1 MHTVPGDYATI
12 RLVFTISTAQNSTA
26 WMSKLKTSIKNALI
40 SLYSLTQIT
49 LTNDQIEIESTL
61 FVDKP
66 QDAPVTPSPRQR
78 QPQPGGHNILR
89 KRSAPE
95 QLLLVDVN
103 ILPVSIKAGDIN
115 TVKNVNTCTA
125 HCQYNEYV

>member
-26 WMSKLKTSIKNALI
+26 WMSQLKMNIRKALI
-40 SLYSLTQIT
+40 KLYSLK
-49 LTNDQIEIESTL
+49 DHQIEIESTL
-61 FVDKP
+61 LVDKP
-66 QDAPVTPSPRQR
+66 QDAPVTPSPGQR
-78 QPQPGGHNILR
+78 QPQPGGRNVLR

-103 ILPVSIKAGDIN
+103 ILPVSIKAGAIN

-125 HCQYNEYV
+125 CCQYNEYV